1 MSMDRKIKKKKWPP
15 KKIAGVALGAAFVLF
30 VGYVFLFQMNK
41 STLNVEAERLTISTV
56 ERGPFQEY
64 IPIMGNVMPIDTF
77 HLDATEGG
85 RVDKIFLQAGSM
97 VKKGDPILELGNT
110 NLLLDIMWREADF
123 INQSNR
129 LRETRLAME
138 QYLLRLTQDMAEV
151 ENQLSQQKMTYDRYL
166 ALAKDELISQHEF
179 DLVKRQYEYLIE
191 KKELMAE
198 SQKTELKFRQE
209 QVRSLGEEL
218 TRMQENFNTAKQKLE
233 NLIIRA
239 PISGQLTALDA
250 EIGQVKSV
258 GQRLGQIDVLDA
270 YRVRAGIDEFYIAR
284 LEEGKTGEFDF
295 ANNTYTLRVS
305 RVYPEVRDGKFEVD
319 MLFVGPAPEGIRR
332 GQTFHIR
339 LELGD
344 IAEAVLLARGGFFQ
358 TTGGNWVYLLD
369 KSREV
374 ATRRTIRLGRQN
386 PQFFEVLD
394 GLQPGDQVVTSSYES
409 FGDMERLVLK

>member
-151 ENQLSQQKMTYDRYL
+151 ENELSQQKM
-166 ALAKDELISQHEF
+166 S
-179 DLVKRQYEYLIE
+179 
-191 KKELMAE
+191 
-198 SQKTELKFRQE
+198 
-209 QVRSLGEEL
+209 
-218 TRMQENFNTAKQKLE
+218 
-233 NLIIRA
+233 
-239 PISGQLTALDA
+239 
-250 EIGQVKSV
+250 
-258 GQRLGQIDVLDA
+258 
-270 YRVRAGIDEFYIAR
+270 
-284 LEEGKTGEFDF
+284 
-295 ANNTYTLRVS
+295 
-305 RVYPEVRDGKFEVD
+305 
-319 MLFVGPAPEGIRR
+319 
-332 GQTFHIR
+332 
-339 LELGD
+339 
-344 IAEAVLLARGGFFQ
+344 
-358 TTGGNWVYLLD
+358 
-369 KSREV
+369 
-374 ATRRTIRLGRQN
+374 
-386 PQFFEVLD
+386 
-394 GLQPGDQVVTSSYES
+394 
-409 FGDMERLVLK
+409 